1 MSKKMNLI
9 KKLYQN
15 FVLEKLQNTDW
26 EKGNSGP
33 LVVELDPTSVC
44 DLACPGCI
52 NEDVVNKTNSFSN
65 ERLMELGNEF
75 IENGVKAVILI
86 GGGEPLAHPKVGEF
100 ISLMGKNDVHIG
112 ITTNGSF
119 INKYIDAISEY
130 SKWTRV
136 SVDAGTEEIFQK
148 VRPTKGGRSKFTK
161 IIDNMRMLAKSKK
174 GKLGFSFLIQTEADG
189 GGVVSNVHE
198 IYSAAV
204 LSKDIGCDYFE
215 VKPSYQWREGVD
227 HSLMQHDEELMNE
240 AKILIDS
247 LDTLEDDNFKILKA
261 INLDYSINRAEP
273 KQEKKYKTCPS
284 AHLRTLV
291 TPHGVYVCPYWR
303 GKDHKRIGNVN
314 RLKFS
319 EMWNASFRKQMMDHL
334 DVSVDCDSIHCLR
347 NNTNLEVFD
356 IKQKQLEGKD
366 ISIIEEFDRFI

>member
-15 FVLEKLQNTDW
+15 FVLEKLQDTDW

-75 IENGVKAVILI
+75 IENGIKAVILI

-100 ISLMGKNDVHIG
+100 ITLLGKNDVHIG

-119 INKYIDAISEY
+119 INKYIDEISEY

-174 GKLGFSFLIQTEADG
+174 GILGFSFLIQTEADG
-189 GGVVSNVHE
+189 GGVVSNIHE
-198 IYSAAV
+198 IYTAAV

-215 VKPSYQWREGVD
+215 VKPSYQWREGAD
-227 HSLMQHDEELMNE
+227 HSLMKHDKELMNE
-240 AKILIDS
+240 AKIQIDS
-247 LDTLEDDNFKILKA
+247 LD
-261 INLDYSINRAEP
+261 
-273 KQEKKYKTCPS
+273 
-284 AHLRTLV
+284 
-291 TPHGVYVCPYWR
+291 
-303 GKDHKRIGNVN
+303 
-314 RLKFS
+314 
-319 EMWNASFRKQMMDHL
+319 
-334 DVSVDCDSIHCLR
+334 
-347 NNTNLEVFD
+347 
-356 IKQKQLEGKD
+356 
-366 ISIIEEFDRFI
+366 